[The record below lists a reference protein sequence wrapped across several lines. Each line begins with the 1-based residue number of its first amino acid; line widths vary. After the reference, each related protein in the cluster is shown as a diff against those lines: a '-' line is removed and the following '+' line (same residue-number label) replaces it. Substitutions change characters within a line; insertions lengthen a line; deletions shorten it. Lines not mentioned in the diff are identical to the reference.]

1 MNELSR
7 FKPLDHLPLSPGV
20 CLICSGSVGPFIDT
34 SRQLDFEGAVY
45 ICLGCVKEM
54 AAQLGLNFLLNAE
67 EVELQVAQA
76 YNTGHEHGELA
87 MMGKFSEFVSN
98 YADRSNHAD
107 ADAPSVPDDNPV
119 ETPSGAPEVEPEPA
133 PSVKQG
139 DGPISFEEFGGLS
152 GNPGNGQSLFA
163 FGER

>member
-45 ICLGCVKEM
+45 ICQGCIKEM
-54 AAQLGLNFLLNAE
+54 AAQLGLNFVINAE
-67 EVELQVAQA
+67 EVENQVVES
-76 YNTGHEHGELA
+76 YNTGHADGELA

-98 YADRSNHAD
+98 YADRSDRANAD
-107 ADAPSVPDDNPV
+107 AVSVPDDNPV
-119 ETPSGAPEVEPEPA
+119 EVAVGAPQVDPKPVSSNVE
-133 PSVKQG
+133 G
-139 DGPISFEEFGGLS
+139 DGSFSFQEFGGLP
-152 GNPGNGQSLFA
+152 GNPGNGSSLFSL
-163 FGER
+163 GD